1 MKKDMIIMMGIQMA
15 KQNNSATATIEQC
28 KKCYF
33 WYFIF
38 LFHEVSLKFTV
49 FEMYYKDKQ
58 NSWLFHYGQCICIRK
73 IH

>member
-1 MKKDMIIMMGIQMA
+1 MIIMMGIQMA

-58 NSWLFHYGQCICIRK
+58 NS
-73 IH
+73 